1 MNIYLA
7 SEHVKNPC
15 FGVVG
20 GKDGRAGYVLKNGEP
35 VFAKGHIPLE
45 PGARLT
51 VELPGG
57 GGWGDPANRSRELI
71 AEDLRLGLVT
81 GERAIADYGYAAE

>member
-1 MNIYLA
+1 MK
-7 SEHVKNPC
+7 HPC

-20 GKDGRAGYVLKNGEP
+20 GKDGRAGHVLKNGEP
-35 VFAKGHIPLE
+35 VFAKGHSRSTR
-45 PGARLT
+45 ARLT

-71 AEDLRLGLVT
+71 TEDLRLGLVT
-81 GERAIADYGYAAE
+81 SECAKADYGYTAK